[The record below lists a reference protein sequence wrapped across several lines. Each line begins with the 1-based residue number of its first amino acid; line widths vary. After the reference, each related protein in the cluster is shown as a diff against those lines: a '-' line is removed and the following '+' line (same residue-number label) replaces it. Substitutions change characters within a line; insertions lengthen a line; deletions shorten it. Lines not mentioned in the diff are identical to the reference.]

1 MSFARYQANTT
12 GLFSGTLLDED
23 GDAIPLA
30 NINSFTLTVRDAMTG
45 STINSRSNQNVLNA
59 NNVTINNTT
68 GAVNW
73 SIQVGDTTP
82 ASTATSYREHVA
94 EFTCT
99 YETSKVLKFI
109 HRMRI
114 NTFLT
119 LATVEDIETFIGV
132 IDTTEQPLLE
142 MMLEQ
147 FSARAEAEC
156 DRKFLRVVDE
166 VEYMSPKE
174 NMNKY
179 RVKRY
184 PIETVSEIIESPYA
198 DWAGA
203 TPFLSTDYGLIA
215 HEGLIR
221 LRDLN
226 FQPGEQTVRITY
238 TGGLAREAG
247 GVPMDLR
254 FACVRQVV
262 FWLQRKRQIGVN
274 TVSIARGGKEVID
287 PDFLDLLPD
296 VARVINLYRAIH

>member
-184 PIETVSEIIESPYA
+184 PIESVSEIIESPNA

-296 VARVINLYRAIH
+296 VARVISLYRPIH

>member
-184 PIETVSEIIESPYA
+184 PIESVSEIIESPNA

>member
-184 PIETVSEIIESPYA
+184 PIESV
-198 DWAGA
+198 
-203 TPFLSTDYGLIA
+203 
-215 HEGLIR
+215 
-221 LRDLN
+221 
-226 FQPGEQTVRITY
+226 
-238 TGGLAREAG
+238 
-247 GVPMDLR
+247 
-254 FACVRQVV
+254 
-262 FWLQRKRQIGVN
+262 
-274 TVSIARGGKEVID
+274 
-287 PDFLDLLPD
+287 
-296 VARVINLYRAIH
+296 